1 MLAVSVL
8 ALLDEFVLKLNW
20 NFFMVII
27 LKPLVEIFVR
37 MAKLESTF
45 QIVNVMMVLSIYRVL
60 SMYHVLC

>member
-45 QIVNVMMVLSIYRVL
+45 HIVNVLMVLSTYRVL
-60 SMYHVLC
+60 SMHHVLC

>member
-45 QIVNVMMVLSIYRVL
+45 QIVNVIMVLSTYQVL
-60 SMYHVLC
+60 SMHHVLC